1 MSKQT
6 SKAKTSEKKINS
18 SSSPEEVAS
27 FFGKEIK
34 IYQEE
39 QNIIKKQELS
49 GDILLS
55 LEAEDYRKL
64 GIKLGPK
71 KKIQKYL
78 SENKADFP
86 EKEIDVK
93 LSENSTQEEVRDFLE
108 KYIGIEKD
116 MELKGKDLLELT
128 FDQID
133 KLELSYGKK
142 KKLEKYIK
150 YFNSIK
156 SEKTEL
162 AEEKKKEEEKPK
174 EEEKQEGEE
183 KKEE

>member
-49 GDILLS
+49 GDILHS
-55 LEAEDYRKL
+55 LEEEDYKKVN
-64 GIKLGPK
+64 IKLGPK

-108 KYIGIEKD
+108 KYIGIEKRYGI
-116 MELKGKDLLELT
+116 KGKR
-128 FDQID
+128 FVRVN
-133 KLELSYGKK
+133 
-142 KKLEKYIK
+142 
-150 YFNSIK
+150 F
-156 SEKTEL
+156 
-162 AEEKKKEEEKPK
+162 
-174 EEEKQEGEE
+174 
-183 KKEE
+183 